1 MPRLAAQLAL
11 AALALLAT
19 AQPTS
24 AQRRQARHFFGPPA
38 VGFGVGILSV
48 HRRFP
53 VAASIVSRR
62 ASRSY
67 SHQYHYQATPVG
79 EHGYQTSRLGGIFC
93 ISSKLSGDQNSS
105 THYLHS
111 CPFSYTESDHYY
123 SSANLRYY
131 QPNVYHYHSTPWHYR

>member
-11 AALALLAT
+11 AALALLAP
-19 AQPTS
+19 APPAS
-24 AQRRQARHFFGPPA
+24 AQRRQARHFFGPPV

-79 EHGYQTSRLGGIFC
+79 EHGYQTSRLGWIFVLK
-93 ISSKLSGDQNSS
+93 ILPHILSTFVLSV
-105 THYLHS
+105 TRKVTTTTAR
-111 CPFSYTESDHYY
+111 PT
-123 SSANLRYY
+123 
-131 QPNVYHYHSTPWHYR
+131 